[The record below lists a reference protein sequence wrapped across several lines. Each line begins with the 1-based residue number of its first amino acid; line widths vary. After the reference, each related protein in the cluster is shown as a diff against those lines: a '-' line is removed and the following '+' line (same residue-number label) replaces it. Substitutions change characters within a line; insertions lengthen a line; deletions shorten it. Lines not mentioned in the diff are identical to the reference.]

1 MTELNPKQYIASAMR
16 EAADVPGITPG
27 MAGRDIKKVG
37 VIGAGTMGSGIAVC
51 FLGAG
56 MRTVLMDQSEEA
68 VEKGRETIGGIFSAG
83 VKKGRVT
90 PDQAKGIQVLLSTT
104 LSYDDFA
111 DCDLII
117 EAVFERMDI
126 KEDVFSRLGKVAKD
140 GAVLATNTSGLDVDH
155 IAAASGRPEDVVGLH
170 FFSPAF
176 VMPLLE
182 IVRGKKTSPEVL
194 KTALFASTITNKVG
208 IVVGN
213 CFGFAANRMLRG
225 YGRESGFM
233 LLEGA
238 NPEDIDKALMNYGF
252 PMGPCAMYDLA
263 GIDVTNFVTDALREQ
278 KLIPDD
284 PRYGAIG
291 KALAA
296 EGRLG
301 QKTRAGNYDYGED
314 GRTPLPSS
322 KFLEIR
328 DSVAAELGIEKR
340 AIGEDE
346 IVERCLLPVINE
358 AARVLDEGVVNNTGS
373 IDLLWIYGYGFPA
386 AKGGPVY
393 QARQLGYDQVRS
405 KLNAYK
411 DANPIFGEEY
421 WSPSPALQKLFN

>member
-1 MTELNPKQYIASAMR
+1 MNPKQYIASAMR
-16 EAADVPGITPG
+16 QAADVPGVTPG
-27 MAGRDIKKVG
+27 MAGRDIKKVA

-56 MRTVLMDQSEEA
+56 IRTVLMDQSEEA
-68 VEKGRETIGGIFSAG
+68 VEKGRATVGGIFSSG
-83 VKKGRVT
+83 VKKGRMT

-104 LSYDDFA
+104 LDYEDLA

-126 KEDVFSRLGKVAKD
+126 KEEVFSRLGQVAKD
-140 GAVLATNTSGLDVDH
+140 GAVLATNTSGLDVDQ

-194 KTALFASTITNKVG
+194 RTALFASTIINKIG

-225 YGRESGFM
+225 YGRETEFM

-238 NPEDIDKALMNYGF
+238 SPEEIDQAIMNYGF
-252 PMGPCAMYDLA
+252 PMGPCAMGDLA
-263 GIDVTNFVTDALREQ
+263 GIDVGNFVVDALREE
-278 KLIPDD
+278 KRIPDD
-284 PRYGAIG
+284 PRLGAMG

-301 QKTRAGNYDYGED
+301 QKTKAGNYDYGDD
-314 GRTPLPSS
+314 GRTPIPSP
-322 KFLEIR
+322 KVLEIR
-328 DSVAAELGIEKR
+328 DRVAAELGIEKR
-340 AIGEDE
+340 E
-346 IVERCLLPVINE
+346 ITEEEIIERCLLPVINE
-358 AARVLDEGVVNNTGS
+358 AAKVLDEGVVNNTGS

-393 QARQLGYDQVRS
+393 QARQMGYERVLA

-411 DANPIFGEEY
+411 DAEPQFGEEY
-421 WSPSPALQKLFN
+421 WAPSPALQELFN